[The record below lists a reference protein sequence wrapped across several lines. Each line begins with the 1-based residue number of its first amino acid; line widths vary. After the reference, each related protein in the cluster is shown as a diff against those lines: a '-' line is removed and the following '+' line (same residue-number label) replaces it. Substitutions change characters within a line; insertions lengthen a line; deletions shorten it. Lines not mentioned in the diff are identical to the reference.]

1 MSDLD
6 SEYAISPGVRNTAI
20 VREIDRARV
29 VEMWRWA
36 AIVIGFALVLVFS
49 TWEHFQVLRYGYLI
63 ETARRQRFAEEETRR
78 HLMLER
84 AVLLR
89 PQRLEQVATE
99 QLDLVPPA
107 AESTIVIERVITGD
121 PPARAVVAAR

>member
-1 MSDLD
+1 MSDVEFD
-6 SEYAISPGVRNTAI
+6 YAIRSDVRNSAI
-20 VREIDRARV
+20 VREIDRGRI

-36 AIVIGFALVLVFS
+36 AVLVLLAGVLVFS
-49 TWEHFQVLRYGYLI
+49 AWQHFQVLRYGYLI
-63 ETARRQRFAEEETRR
+63 EDARKERVGEEELRR
-78 HLMLER
+78 HLMLDR

-99 QLDLVPPA
+99 RLQLVVPAPDA
-107 AESTIVIERVITGD
+107 TIVIERVVMGP